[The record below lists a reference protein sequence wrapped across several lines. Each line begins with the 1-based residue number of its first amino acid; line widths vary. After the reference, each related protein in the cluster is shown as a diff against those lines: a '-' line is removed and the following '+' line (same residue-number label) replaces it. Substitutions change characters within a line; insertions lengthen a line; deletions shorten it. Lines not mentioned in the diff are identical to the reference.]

1 MTQHGAWSVIVG
13 VGLATASS
21 FAGAQPW
28 LPVAE
33 GHRCG
38 SLCEEAARLERAIFD
53 LLPGEHRLAI
63 ARGMMARGQLE
74 QARVRATSPVVLAD
88 RASWRPEWRR
98 AMEFYERNGNPGVMT
113 CFSPDTDPEIVH
125 AFSQMLFGTDTRF
138 QINNRW
144 STTAYS
150 GGGLGQGD
158 PTVISY
164 SFVPDGTTVADAG
177 YGSGPSQLFAW
188 MNGIYGSPAV
198 WQDLF
203 HAVFDRWAEISGLSF
218 VFEPT
223 DDGAT
228 QSTTTNPGVPGVR
241 GDVRIAAKNIDG
253 NGGILAY
260 NFFPNN
266 GDMVLDAFD
275 SFYNNTGG
283 NSIRLRNIVSH
294 EFGHGMGSN
303 HVCPSNG
310 TKLMEPFINTGFDG
324 PQLDDTL
331 MVQRLYGDRFETNDT
346 PGTATALG
354 AVSVLGLSTLSVD
367 GSGDVD
373 WYSVTINE
381 ASDFTV
387 TVTPT
392 GATYTQGPQTSQCNT
407 GTSFDSL
414 RVRDLGVQLI
424 GTDGSTVLATADSNG
439 LGIAETAT
447 VVVETPGTY
456 FVRVFGAGADNIQA
470 YSMQVLVEEL
480 PYLPARILIEGT
492 LPDAL
497 QPGQATPVA
506 ISVIANDEVIAPG
519 SVALRFRASPGPF
532 QSIPLSDQGAGI
544 YAAALPGVSC
554 DETPEFYFEIEGDL
568 SGLITL
574 PPDGPATP
582 FSAIVGTVETAFE
595 DDFST
600 DLGWVV
606 GAPGDNATSGIWE
619 RVNPVGTTTGGQQV
633 QPNGPLFGSACYVTG
648 QHPVGQ
654 GVGASDV
661 DNGRTTLLTPLLDL
675 SELSQPVTISY
686 WRWYSNSAGAS
697 PNTDIFE
704 VDISP
709 DGGATWTSVEVVGPS
724 GPETTGGWFQY
735 SFDPASLIPL
745 TDAVRM
751 RFIAS
756 DTDPQSLVEAA
767 VDGFR
772 IEGRSCEDPAG
783 GPCNAADLSEPFG
796 VLDLADVN
804 AFVDAFINQQ
814 PPADLSGDGVFDLA
828 DINLFGSA
836 FVAGCP

>member
-1 MTQHGAWSVIVG
+1 MNQSVVWG
-13 VGLATASS
+13 VLAAAGLATAS

-28 LPVAE
+28 LPIVE

-38 SLCEEAARLERAIFD
+38 ALCEDAARLERAMFD

-63 ARGMMARGQLE
+63 ARGMMARGMDE
-74 QARVRATSPVVLAD
+74 RARARATSPVGTVD
-88 RASWRPEWRR
+88 CSSWRPEWRR
-98 AMEFYERNGNPGVMT
+98 AIEFFEREGNPGVMT
-113 CFSPDTDPEIVH
+113 CFSPDTDPEVVH
-125 AFSQMLFGTDTRF
+125 AFSRAMYGLDTRF
-138 QINNRW
+138 QISNRW
-144 STTAYS
+144 TTTAYS

-203 HAVFDRWAEISGLSF
+203 HSVFDRWAEISGLSF

-331 MVQRLYGDRFETNDT
+331 MVQRLYGDRFERNNTA
-346 PGTATALG
+346 GTATALG
-354 AVSVLGLSTLSVD
+354 AVSALSLSTLSID

-373 WYSVTINE
+373 WFSVTIPE
-381 ASDFTV
+381 ASEFTV

-392 GATYTQGPQTSQCNT
+392 GTTYTQGPQTSQCNT
-407 GTSFDSL
+407 GNPFDSL

-424 GTDGSTVLATADSNG
+424 GANGSTVLVTANSNG
-439 LGIAETAT
+439 LGVAETAS
-447 VVVETPGTY
+447 VVVEFPGTY
-456 FVRVFGAGADNIQA
+456 YIRVFGAGADNIQA
-470 YSMQVLVEEL
+470 YSMLVLVEEL
-480 PYLPARILIEGT
+480 PFLPARIEIEGT
-492 LPDAL
+492 LPCEL
-497 QPGQATPVA
+497 EPGEATPVA
-506 ISVIANDEVIAPG
+506 VRVVTNDEVITPG
-519 SVALRFRASPGPF
+519 SPRLRFRASGGSF
-532 QSIPLSDQGAGI
+532 QSIPLADQGGGI
-544 YAAALPGVSC
+544 FSASLPAVSC
-554 DETPEFYFEIEGDL
+554 DDAPEYYFEIEGDQ
-568 SGLITL
+568 SGLISL
-574 PPDGPATP
+574 PTDGSFFT
-582 FSAIVGTVETAFE
+582 AIVGTIATVFE

-600 DLGWVV
+600 DLGWAV
-606 GAPGDNATSGIWE
+606 GAPDDNATSGIWV
-619 RVNPVGTTTGGQQV
+619 RVNPVGTTSGGQQV
-633 QPNGPLFGSACYVTG
+633 QPNAPLFGSACYVTG
-648 QHPVGQ
+648 QHPG
-654 GVGASDV
+654 GSAGANDV
-661 DNGRTTLLTPLLDL
+661 DNGKTTLLTPPLDL
-675 SELSQPVTISY
+675 TGLVEPVTISY

-697 PNTDIFE
+697 PNVDIFV

-709 DGGATWTSVEVVGPS
+709 DGGSTWTNVEVVGPA
-724 GPETTGGWFQY
+724 GPQTSGGWFQH
-735 SFDPASLIPL
+735 SFNPASLIPL
-745 TDAVRM
+745 TDSVRM
-751 RFIAS
+751 RFVAS
-756 DTDPQSLVEAA
+756 DYDPQALIEAA
-767 VDGFR
+767 IDGFR
-772 IEGRSCEDPAG
+772 IEGRSCEDPAA

-804 AFVDAFINQQ
+804 AFTSAFINQQ
-814 PPADLSGDGVFDLA
+814 APADLSGDGFFDLA
-828 DINLFGSA
+828 DINLFVAA